1 MPGDLVPRQQWEQH
15 AASLVEEYAG
25 YVDARDLS
33 PEDKLIALA
42 SIVPMA
48 LQVIEEARD
57 TIERLNEENA
67 LLRAERD
74 AAGIEDA
81 EVA

>member
-1 MPGDLVPRQQWEQH
+1 MGELVPRQQWEQH

-57 TIERLNEENA
+57 TIERLNNENEA
-67 LLRAERD
+67 LRRGED
-74 AAGIEDA
+74 IVDA
-81 EVA
+81 EVEE